1 MLKKDLRV
9 KFQKDGKVIK
19 LVILKETY
27 GVSQQLRTEYA
38 VAFRRAI
45 TMGVATRASMA
56 ELLKRE
62 DVWTE
67 VDEQKLISKTIKAS
81 LLEQLLHDNV
91 ESDNESGA
99 KNAAIE
105 LVGLRGEIYELVQ
118 IKYLPLEHTAESIA
132 EDVKLDAY
140 VTLCTVDS
148 KGRRYFKDHKDF
160 LVRREDKD
168 VMKIYNTIVEELS
181 KDNIEIMRKLP
192 ENKWLMDHNIIDKD
206 GTAISDE
213 VEKLLFADA
222 ELDAVGLVIEDEKEV
237 KAE

>member
-19 LVILKETY
+19 LVVLKESY

-45 TMGVATRASMA
+45 TMGVATRASMS

-67 VDEQKLISKTIKAS
+67 ADEQKLITDTIKAS
-81 LLEQLLHDNV
+81 LLEQLLHDSV
-91 ESDNESGA
+91 EGGNDDGA

-140 VTLCTVDS
+140 ITLCTVTD
-148 KGRRYFKDHKDF
+148 KGHKYFKDHKDF
-160 LVRREDKD
+160 LARREDRD
-168 VMKIYNTIVEELS
+168 VMKIYNTVVEELS

-206 GTAISDE
+206 GSAISDE
-213 VEKLLFADA
+213 VEKLLFADN
-222 ELDAVGLVIEDEKEV
+222 DIEVVTEEEEV